1 MKSKW
6 PIYSSN
12 EINKVL
18 KVIKSN
24 KVNYW
29 TGEEGKKFEIEF
41 SRYFGLKYSVAIANA
56 SLGLEC
62 ALKALNIKKDDE
74 VIVPSKSYVSSAS
87 CVVNVN
93 AKPIF
98 CDVDL
103 NSQNICPEKIKK
115 LITKKTKALICVHLG
130 GFPCDMS
137 KILKICKRK
146 KIKII
151 EDCSQAH
158 GAKIG
163 KKFVGSFG
171 DIAVWSFCNDKII
184 STLGEGGM
192 IATNNQNLYEKIWQL
207 KEIGKVRKL
216 MIKKYKNNNYRWVH
230 NSFGTNLRLTEVQSA
245 VGREQLKKL
254 RYFIKKRNFNSQKIL
269 KSLKQFKSV
278 NIQVIPKDITH
289 SFYRCYIQV
298 DNQFLKKGWNRNRI
312 IESLLKKKVKCN
324 EGSCSELYREKS
336 FKNLKYQPKK
346 RLKNASKL
354 TRTSIAFQVDHS
366 IGFKEL
372 QMMILSIKETFLKAT
387 KQLVSSK

>member
-6 PIYSSN
+6 PVYTVN
-12 EINKVL
+12 EIKKVL

-29 TGEEGKKFEIEF
+29 TGEEGKKFETEF
-41 SRYFGLKYSVAIANA
+41 SKYFGLKYSLAVANA

-62 ALKALNIKKDDE
+62 ALKALDIKKGDE

-98 CDVDL
+98 CDVNL
-103 NSQNICPEKIKK
+103 NSQNVSSEEIKK

-130 GFPCDMS
+130 GFPCDMPE
-137 KILKICKRK
+137 ILKLCKRN

-163 KKFVGSFG
+163 KKFTGSYG

-192 IATNNQNLYEKIWQL
+192 ISTNNQKLFEKIWEL
-207 KEIGKVRKL
+207 KEIGKIRKL
-216 MIKKYKNNNYRWVH
+216 MMKKFKNNNYRWVH
-230 NSFGTNLRLTEVQSA
+230 NSFGTNLRLTEVQST

-254 RYFIKKRNFNSQKIL
+254 DFFIKKRNFNSKKIL
-269 KSLKQFKSV
+269 GCLKKFKSV
-278 NIQVIPKDITH
+278 NIQVVPKNVTH
-289 SFYRCYIQV
+289 AFYRCYIQIN
-298 DNQFLKKGWNRNRI
+298 NQYLKKGWSRNKI
-312 IESLLKKKVKCN
+312 IENLIKKKVRCN

-336 FKNLKYQPKK
+336 FRNLRFQPKK

-354 TRTSIAFQVDHS
+354 SATSIAFQVDHS
-366 IGFKEL
+366 IDFKEL
-372 QMMILSIKETFLKAT
+372 QKMILSIKETFLKAT
-387 KQLVSSK
+387 K

>member
-1 MKSKW
+1 MTSKW
-6 PIYSSN
+6 PIYSTK
-12 EINKVL
+12 EINKAL
-18 KVIKSN
+18 KVIRSN

-29 TGEEGKKFEIEF
+29 TGEEGKKFELEF
-41 SRYFGLKYSVAIANA
+41 SRYFKLRHSVAIANA

-62 ALKALNIKKDDE
+62 ALKALNIKKGDE

-98 CDVDL
+98 CDIDL
-103 NSQNICPEKIKK
+103 NSQNITPQEIKK

-130 GFPCDMS
+130 GFPCDMP
-137 KILKICKRK
+137 KILKLCKRK

-192 IATNNQNLYEKIWQL
+192 ISTNNQNLFDKIWQL
-207 KEIGKVRKL
+207 KEIGKIRKL
-216 MIKKYKNNNYRWVH
+216 MVKKYKKNNYRWVH

-245 VGREQLKKL
+245 IGRMQLKKL
-254 RYFIKKRNFNSQKIL
+254 NYFVKKRNYNSKKIL
-269 KSLKQFKSV
+269 ECLKDLKSV
-278 NIQVIPKDITH
+278 DIQAIPKNITH
-289 SFYRCYIQV
+289 AFYRCYIQI
-298 DNQFLKKGWNRNRI
+298 NKQHLKKGWNRNRI
-312 IESLLKKKVKCN
+312 IDDLIKNRVGCN

-336 FKNLKYQPKK
+336 FKNLGYNPKK

-354 TRTSIAFQVDHS
+354 SDGSIAFQIDHS
-366 IGFKEL
+366 INFKEL
-372 QMMILSIKETFLKAT
+372 QKMILSIKQTFLKAT
-387 KQLVSSK
+387 K